1 MRLTHNMYSLS
12 IYKTYRNRI
21 KDESKALGNISNGT
35 KLNSAKDNPGKIGKN
50 ETLKIQVMTNDAASK
65 NIQDANS
72 MLQTFD
78 GSLQEIND
86 NLCRMRELSVSAG
99 SGAITDEDKESI
111 QNEIDSIKK
120 NINDLANNTEFNG
133 IKLSVAS
140 PTALNENSTGSI
152 KSTTGTMD
160 DESIQIPFFDVTCE
174 NLGISDLDV
183 NNLNSSVGAIDNATK
198 MVTKFRSRY
207 GSIQNRLEGTG
218 EYLSEKDT
226 CVQTAQS
233 RIGDS
238 DIAEEMMNY
247 SKNQLLVNSSIGL
260 MAQSNNFPKDV
271 LNILGNVK

>member
-1 MRLTHNMYSLS
+1 MKVFRYH
-12 IYKTYRNRI
+12 
-21 KDESKALGNISNGT
+21 
-35 KLNSAKDNPGKIGKN
+35 
-50 ETLKIQVMTNDAASK
+50 
-65 NIQDANS
+65 
-72 MLQTFD
+72 
-78 GSLQEIND
+78 
-86 NLCRMRELSVSAG
+86 
-99 SGAITDEDKESI
+99 
-111 QNEIDSIKK
+111 
-120 NINDLANNTEFNG
+120 
-133 IKLSVAS
+133 
-140 PTALNENSTGSI
+140 
-152 KSTTGTMD
+152 
-160 DESIQIPFFDVTCE
+160 FFDVTCE

-198 MVTKFRSRY
+198 MVSKFRSRY

>member
-1 MRLTHNMYSLS
+1 M
-12 IYKTYRNRI
+12 K
-21 KDESKALGNISNGT
+21 
-35 KLNSAKDNPGKIGKN
+35 
-50 ETLKIQVMTNDAASK
+50 TLKIQVMTNDAASK

-111 QNEIDSIKK
+111 QNEIDSTKK

-198 MVTKFRSRY
+198 MVSKFRSRY